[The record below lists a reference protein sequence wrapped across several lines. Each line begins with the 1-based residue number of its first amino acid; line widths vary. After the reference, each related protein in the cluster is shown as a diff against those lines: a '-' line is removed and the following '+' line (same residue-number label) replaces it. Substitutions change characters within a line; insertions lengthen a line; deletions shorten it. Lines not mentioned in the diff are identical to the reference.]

1 MNKEKKFEET
11 DGIKKS
17 ISETTRAISGNE
29 NLKIKFSADPSGDYG
44 EVIKLPQISKEP
56 NESEIL
62 KVRGTADSLA
72 LQARFKNEETYTRY
86 APSVEQAKEINEQLN
101 KKQSSTQ
108 ANISSEI
115 DGNDEEP
122 LPINDP
128 FAGDDGTAS
137 TIVSD
142 VSSEKELVN
151 LSKYKLVGVFNGTIK
166 SFATFVD
173 EGGEFITLE
182 TQEELSNGLKLVDV
196 NIKEAIFQ
204 KGENSFVSLNFK
216 NQIRER
222 DEF

>member
-1 MNKEKKFEET
+1 MSFFRVT
-11 DGIKKS
+11 LLTLLLVS
-17 ISETTRAISGNE
+17 LYSVS
-29 NLKIKFSADPSGDYG
+29 L
-44 EVIKLPQISKEP
+44 
-56 NESEIL
+56 
-62 KVRGTADSLA
+62 ADSHD
-72 LQARFKNEETYTRY
+72 QQQNI
-86 APSVEQAKEINEQLN
+86 VEQAKEINEQLN

-115 DGNDEEP
+115 AENDEEP

-182 TQEELSNGLKLVDV
+182 IQEELSNGLKLVDV